1 MRFVTQQ
8 EYEELRKDLK
18 QRALHLSSNVVIGGR
33 FGEFQKVA
41 IYHFL
46 DGAQEFS
53 RWSSKMQEDFGEPIR
68 PHLQEI
74 WLGMPWAARKIAD
87 RLLAHILK
95 QGEIVE
101 IETTVGLFARI
112 KSDSVGKY
120 SLSSVQRIRLAAQIP
135 LDEISR
141 MFEQGRRNPTP
152 QQERRPNAPGRVARD
167 IAATERQSSSLSYQ
181 CPSCGRVLRRGD
193 VLLQEWGDKA
203 AEYMNAEFMAQA
215 GDYVWDYALDN
226 FKALHECVPVPTE
239 NEIRRKWKGL
249 ALRKL
254 FRHIVVG
261 WVILMG
267 LSLLSGERLSFPL
280 AILLLFACALFF
292 AVGVP
297 ALIALSVPLSDVE
310 FRTAWAHKNRTL
322 WEDWKAS
329 LIADQNKRD
338 RELARVGRSFLKK
351 QREQQKNAAH

>member
-18 QRALHLSSNVVIGGR
+18 QRALNLSPNAVIGGR

-53 RWSSKMQEDFGEPIR
+53 RWSSKMQDDFGEPIR

-95 QGEIVE
+95 QGDIVE

-120 SLSSVQRIRLAAQIP
+120 WLSSVQRIRLAAQIP
-135 LDEISR
+135 LDEVSR
-141 MFEQGRRNPTP
+141 LLEQGRNPTP
-152 QQERRPNAPGRVARD
+152 QQESRPSAPGRVARE
-167 IAATERQSSSLSYQ
+167 IAATERQSDSLSYQ
-181 CPSCGRVLRRGD
+181 CSTCGRVLRRGD

-203 AEYMNAEFMAQA
+203 EEYMNAEFMAQA
-215 GDYVWDYALDN
+215 GDYLWDYALEN
-226 FKALHECVPVPTE
+226 FKAFHDCVPLPTE
-239 NEIRRKWKGL
+239 DEIRRHWKKL
-249 ALRKL
+249 AFRRLLRYIL
-254 FRHIVVG
+254 VG
-261 WVILMG
+261 WAVLVAASLFSGDRLRLQFVVFQLLACSFFFVVII
-267 LSLLSGERLSFPL
+267 PL
-280 AILLLFACALFF
+280 
-292 AVGVP
+292 VV
-297 ALIALSVPLSDVE
+297 ALSIPVADVR
-310 FRTAWAHKNRTL
+310 FRAAWARKIWNS
-322 WEDWKAS
+322 WEEWKSS
-329 LIADQNKRD
+329 LVVDSNKRK
-338 RELARVGRSFLKK
+338 RQLERVRVHFK
-351 QREQQKNAAH
+351 